1 MLLDFLVSIPPLIGG
16 TALLVTEGWNW
27 LIALLLALLLVLA
40 FVVTGLARGSLV
52 RTHCKQREVG
62 CSAYE
67 MFGGNADG

>member
-40 FVVTGLARGSLV
+40 FVVTGLARGAFACKY
-52 RTHCKQREVG
+52 CKQREVG